1 MRGSIMVT
9 SMVSII
15 MVCSM
20 VVVGEVTLTGP
31 HSGQVGGPGELDL
44 LEMMDDEFRDL
55 LLYQIVCFL
64 ASQDALEVMGVTD

>member
-1 MRGSIMVT
+1 MRGSIMVY

-44 LEMMDDEFRDL
+44 LEMMDNEFS
-55 LLYQIVCFL
+55 FL
-64 ASQDALEVMGVTD
+64 